1 MAILKGV
8 YMSFELNDE
17 EKKFLL
23 ALARKTILDHFHED
37 KASRSDYFS
46 ENLKESC
53 GVFVTLE
60 KQANL
65 RGCIGYVEGYKPL
78 QDAVQ
83 DNALSAAFRDP
94 RFPLLQEDELDEIE
108 IEISVLT
115 PLEKVEDVDEIK
127 VGRDGLLIKKDHYQ
141 GLLLPQ
147 VAADWGWDRVQFLEQ
162 TCRKAG
168 LPHNAWL
175 DENTEIEKF
184 SALVFSEQSYANNK

>member
-1 MAILKGV
+1 MAFK
-8 YMSFELNDE
+8 LNDA

-23 ALARKTILDHFHED
+23 KLARETILNHFYKKNPARRE
-37 KASRSDYFS
+37 YFS
-46 ENLKESC
+46 ENLKEPC

-60 KQANL
+60 KNKDL

-78 QDAVQ
+78 QDAVR

-94 RFPLLQEDELDEIE
+94 RFPSLEERELDEVE

-115 PLEKVEDVDEIK
+115 PLEKVDDIEDIE
-127 VGRDGLLIKKDHYQ
+127 VGRDGLLVKKGYYQ

-147 VAADWGWDRVQFLEQ
+147 VATDWGWNRIQFLEQ

-168 LPHNAWL
+168 LPPNAWM
-175 DENTEIEKF
+175 DEETEIEKF
-184 SALVFSEQSYANNK
+184 SALVFSESDFDS